1 MCLNGQ
7 SKDALSKTKAGAW
20 QYDVLFPGE
29 KCNMADINAAIGL
42 AQLARYKNIL
52 KKRKTIF
59 EIYTNTLKDK
69 EWAIIPFE
77 KNSDKTTS
85 YHLYPLRLRDFTEE
99 KRNRVIQILAEKD
112 IATNVHFTPLPMFT
126 AYKNLG
132 YSIGNYP
139 NAYSQYANEITLPL
153 YSTLLPEDAEYVA
166 RELIKAVEK
175 VR

>member
-1 MCLNGQ
+1 
-7 SKDALSKTKAGAW
+7 
-20 QYDVLFPGE
+20 
-29 KCNMADINAAIGL
+29 
-42 AQLARYKNIL
+42 
-52 KKRKTIF
+52 
-59 EIYTNTLKDK
+59 
-69 EWAIIPFE
+69 
-77 KNSDKTTS
+77 
-85 YHLYPLRLRDFTEE
+85 
-99 KRNRVIQILAEKD
+99 
-112 IATNVHFTPLPMFT
+112 MFT